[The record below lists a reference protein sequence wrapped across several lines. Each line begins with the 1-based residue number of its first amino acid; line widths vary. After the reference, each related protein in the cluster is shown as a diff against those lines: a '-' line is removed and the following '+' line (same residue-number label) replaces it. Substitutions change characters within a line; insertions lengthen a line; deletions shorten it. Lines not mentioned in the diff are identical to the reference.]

1 MNPWICVLLISLA
14 GMIGGTINALLTDN
28 KFIMPKLKNGI
39 LCPGFLSNVLI
50 GTVSALLSW
59 ALYGS
64 GASIELAKATATTRQ
79 DISLTLPALAG
90 AFLVGM
96 AGTKWLTNEVD
107 KRLLKESVKEAAKK
121 DISPDKCDKI
131 MMQSPRQI
139 LEDIQHA

>member
-1 MNPWICVLLISLA
+1 MNPWTCVLLISMA
-14 GMIGGTINALLTDN
+14 GMFGGVVNALLTDN
-28 KFIMPKLKNGI
+28 KFIMPQLKNGI

-64 GASIELAKATATTRQ
+64 GASIELVKATATTRQ

-121 DISPDKCDKI
+121 NISPAKCDEI
-131 MMQSPRQI
+131 MTQSPLQI
-139 LEDIQHA
+139 LEDIKHA